1 MWSKRTITAVSVAG
15 LAAAGLVG
23 ATVAAVADDGD
34 GAQSRL
40 ESLVQDGTL
49 TQQEADSAQ
58 KAYDALEQQREQQMQ
73 QRQQD
78 WQATIDA
85 VAEAAGVSSDDLQQ
99 RWQDGESLADIAGD
113 NAAAVEQ
120 VLTEQMQQRVA
131 EMEAAIPDRVSA
143 LMEAT
148 GGHGP
153 GMGFEGHHGRG
164 AGFGPGQG
172 MGLGSGGPDDAG
184 MGMGL
189 GLGGP
194 AV

>member
-15 LAAAGLVG
+15 LATAGLVG
-23 ATVAAVADDGD
+23 AAVAAVADDD

-58 KAYDALEQQREQQMQ
+58 KAYEALEQQREQQMQ

-99 RWQDGESLADIAGD
+99 RWQDGESLAEIAGD

-143 LMEAT
+143 LMDAS
-148 GGHGP
+148 GGLGR
-153 GMGFEGHHGRG
+153 GFGGHHGRG
-164 AGFGPGQG
+164 PGPGGPG
-172 MGLGSGGPDDAG
+172 MGMGMADEAG